1 MMFSGEG
8 KSFPLGKNVFS
19 TWADLLLDHHTTSR
33 PATAEPD
40 T

>member
-1 MMFSGEG
+1 M
-8 KSFPLGKNVFS
+8 FS
-19 TWADLLLDHHTTSR
+19 TWADLLLDHDTTSR